1 MQLNINRVLSVGSYL
16 NPPSARF
23 EKLKQ
28 TKVFVDKTGI
38 FEILNEN
45 INTENCFFCLSR
57 PRRFGKS
64 VTAQMLCSYYARGID
79 SSPLFDELKI
89 ASFDDYKKHLNQYD
103 VIFINI
109 SDEFARASHNVK
121 SMTDYL
127 TKTIVRELKEAYP
140 NSEISTPEFLDLA
153 LQEVYNYS
161 KVPFVVVLDEWD
173 WIMREKKEDPD
184 SLKKYLEWLK
194 AIFKDKLYIGLAY
207 MTGILPIK
215 KYGNQSALNMFNE
228 PSMTDPDNFAPFIGF
243 TENEVQS
250 LCNEFKMNFN
260 QMQQWYD
267 GCSFTDVPHIYNP
280 NSVVKS
286 ISRKRFGSYWTKTE
300 TFESLQEYI
309 DMNMEG
315 LRDDIVK
322 LIAGEDVVVNVAK
335 FQNDMVTFKTKNDVL
350 TLLIHL
356 GYLAIKPDSDIR
368 VDNISKFVVHI
379 PNEEIKMEFRNIVED
394 NEKYSGVYNLIS
406 KSYDLLNDI
415 WSLNSDAVAKV
426 FDEAHQ
432 DHTSIL
438 TYNDENSLSCV
449 ISLSLELSTTDTYNV
464 IRELPTG
471 KGYANLVY
479 LPKPGINKPAL
490 LIELKYDKSAQSA
503 ITQIKEKN
511 YLQFFKDYKGEVLL
525 VGINYSKDTKTHQCI
540 IEKAVI

>member
-1 MQLNINRVLSVGSYL
+1 
-16 NPPSARF
+16 
-23 EKLKQ
+23 
-28 TKVFVDKTGI
+28 
-38 FEILNEN
+38 
-45 INTENCFFCLSR
+45 
-57 PRRFGKS
+57 
-64 VTAQMLCSYYARGID
+64 MLCSYYSRGED
-79 SSPLFDELKI
+79 SSSQFDSLKI
-89 ASFDDYKKHLNQYD
+89 AKSPSYKKHLNQYN
-103 VIFINI
+103 VIFINMSLEFNSARHDVNQMI
-109 SDEFARASHNVK
+109 SSVTSSIVK
-121 SMTDYL
+121 
-127 TKTIVRELKEAYP
+127 ELKEAYP
-140 NSEISTPEFLDLA
+140 QVVFNSPDKLYEALDD
-153 LQEVYNYS
+153 VFSVS
-161 KVPFVVVLDEWD
+161 KVPFVFIVDEWD
-173 WIMREKKEDPD
+173 RIMREKKEDAQ
-184 SLKKYLEWLK
+184 SLKQYLEWLEG
-194 AIFKDKLYIGLAY
+194 IFKDQAYIALAY

-228 PSMTDPDNFAPFIGF
+228 FSMTDPDNFAPFIVF
-243 TENEVQS
+243 TEREVQS

-267 GCSFTDVPHIYNP
+267 GYSFTDVPHIYNP

-368 VDNISKFVVHI
+368 VDNISKFAVHI

-426 FDEAHQ
+426 FDEAHK

-471 KGYANLVY
+471 KGVADLIY
-479 LPKPGINKPAL
+479 LPKKGVNKPAL
-490 LIELKYDKSAQSA
+490 LIELKYDKSAQTA

-540 IEKAVI
+540 IEKVMNG

>member
-1 MQLNINRVLSVGSYL
+1 
-16 NPPSARF
+16 
-23 EKLKQ
+23 
-28 TKVFVDKTGI
+28 
-38 FEILNEN
+38 
-45 INTENCFFCLSR
+45 
-57 PRRFGKS
+57 
-64 VTAQMLCSYYARGID
+64 MLCSYYSRGED
-79 SSPLFDELKI
+79 SSSQFDSLKI
-89 ASFDDYKKHLNQYD
+89 AKSTSYKKHLNQYN
-103 VIFINI
+103 VIFINMSLEFNSARYDVNQMI
-109 SDEFARASHNVK
+109 SSITSSIVK
-121 SMTDYL
+121 
-127 TKTIVRELKEAYP
+127 ELKEAYP
-140 NSEISTPEFLDLA
+140 KVVFNSPDKLYESLDD
-153 LQEVYNYS
+153 VFSVS
-161 KVPFVVVLDEWD
+161 KVPFVFIVDEWD
-173 WIMREKKEDPD
+173 RIMREKKEDAQ
-184 SLKKYLEWLK
+184 SLKLYLEWLEG
-194 AIFKDKLYIGLAY
+194 IFKDQSYIALAY

-228 PSMTDPDNFAPFIGF
+228 FSMTDPDNFAPFIGF
-243 TENEVQS
+243 TEMEVQS

-267 GCSFTDVPHIYNP
+267 GYSFTDVPHIYNP

-335 FQNDMVTFKTKNDVL
+335 FQNDTFTFKTKNDVL

-379 PNEEIKMEFRNIVED
+379 PNEEIKMEFRNVVED
-394 NEKYSGVYNLIS
+394 NPNYSGVYNLIY
-406 KSYDLLNDI
+406 KSYELLKDI
-415 WSLNSDAVAKV
+415 WSLNNDAVAKV
-426 FDEAHQ
+426 LDEAHQ

-449 ISLSLELSTTDTYNV
+449 ISLSLVLSTTDTYNV

-479 LPKPGINKPAL
+479 LPKPGVNKPAL

-540 IEKAVI
+540 IEKAQI

>member
-1 MQLNINRVLSVGSYL
+1 MALYL
-16 NPPSARF
+16 NVENDDFQESLDSPIY
-23 EKLKQ
+23 
-28 TKVFVDKTGI
+28 VDKSPLI
-38 FEILNEN
+38 EILNESIKTKN
-45 INTENCFFCLSR
+45 KYFCLSR

-79 SSPLFDELKI
+79 SSPLFDDLKI

-103 VIFINI
+103 VIFINMT
-109 SDEFARASHNVK
+109 DEFNDAGCDVNKMISSITK
-121 SMTDYL
+121 SVVD
-127 TKTIVRELKEAYP
+127 ELKEAYP
-140 NSEISTPEFLDLA
+140 QIDFKSQDILHKTLK
-153 LQEVYNYS
+153 EVFSQS
-161 KVPFVVVLDEWD
+161 KVPFVIVIDEWD
-173 WIMREKKEDPD
+173 CIMREKKEDPD
-184 SLKKYLEWLK
+184 SLKQYLEWLK
-194 AIFKDKLYIGLAY
+194 AIFKDKPYVGLAY

-228 PSMTDPDNFAPFIGF
+228 FSMTDPDNFAPFIGF

-267 GCSFTDVPHIYNP
+267 GYSFTDVPHIYNP

-300 TFESLQEYI
+300 TFESLKSYI

-322 LIAGEDVVVNVAK
+322 LIAGEDVIVDVST
-335 FQNDMVTFKTKNDVL
+335 FSNDMVTFHSKDDVL

-356 GYLAIKPDSDIR
+356 GYLAIKGSTTLGVI
-368 VDNISKFVVHI
+368 VHI
-379 PNEEIKMEFRNIVED
+379 PNEEIKLEFKTCVKNNNR
-394 NEKYSGVYNLIS
+394 YAGVYNLI
-406 KSYDLLNDI
+406 KNTDVLLNDI
-415 WSLNSDAVAKV
+415 WSLNSDAVAEI

-438 TYNDENSLSCV
+438 TYNNENSLANV
-449 ISLSLELSTTDTYNV
+449 IAISLFLSTTNTYNV

-471 KGYANLVY
+471 KGYADLVY
-479 LPKPGINKPAL
+479 LPKIGVNKPAL

-525 VGINYSKDTKTHQCI
+525 VGINYSKGTKTHQCI
-540 IEKAVI
+540 IEKAQI